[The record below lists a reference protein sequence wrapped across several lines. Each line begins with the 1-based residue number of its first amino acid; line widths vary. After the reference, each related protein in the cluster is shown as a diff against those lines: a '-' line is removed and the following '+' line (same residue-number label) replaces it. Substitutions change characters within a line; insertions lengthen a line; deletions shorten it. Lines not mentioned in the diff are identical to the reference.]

1 MLWNN
6 QPFCTLCKLSC
17 DWFKKADWPI
27 AGQDKEN
34 QMKDTGKKRVESEE
48 SPEGR
53 GEEAGGARRKRG
65 GVKRQNGTVVFIF
78 GLLVFLSK
86 RKSNQLVM

>member
-34 QMKDTGKKRVESEE
+34 QTKDTGKK
-48 SPEGR
+48 
-53 GEEAGGARRKRG
+53 KG
-65 GVKRQNGTVVFIF
+65 GVRGVARGMWRGSRRCKTEER
-78 GLLVFLSK
+78 
-86 RKSNQLVM
+86 